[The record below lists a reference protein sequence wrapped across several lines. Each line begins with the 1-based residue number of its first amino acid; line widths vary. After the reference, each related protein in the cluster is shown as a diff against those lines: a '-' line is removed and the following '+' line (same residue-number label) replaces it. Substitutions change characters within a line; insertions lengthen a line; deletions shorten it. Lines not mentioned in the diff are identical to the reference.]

1 MDEISHMNFPDVG
14 DLWTIEGLSV
24 LIVLCTT
31 DSGVRVCTQ
40 KTNSD
45 PVAWDL
51 SYVKDLS
58 LPEFKRKLTHAAAP
72 AGSQIAKVY
81 PNAYKDY
88 VEMAFRQS
96 AEQSNESSLVGALY
110 AEI

>member
-14 DLWTIEGLSV
+14 DLWTIEGLPV

-40 KTNSD
+40 KERSD

-51 SYVKDLS
+51 SYVQELS
-58 LPEFKRKLTHAAAP
+58 LREFRQKLTHSGAAKDNVLARVHP
-72 AGSQIAKVY
+72 GVY
-81 PNAYKDY
+81 ADY
-88 VEMAFRQS
+88 VRS
-96 AEQSNESSLVGALY
+96 AV
-110 AEI
+110 